1 MAYDLITLDNGLR
14 IVGERMSGIH
24 TVAVGVFV
32 RTGAVNESAEEN
44 GYSHFVEH
52 MVFKGTKE
60 KDAAALADEMDRLGG
75 ATNAFT
81 SKESTCF
88 YTKVMDEHLER
99 GIELLADLVLH
110 PDFPA
115 EDLEREKGVVI
126 EEIAMCEDS
135 PEDLVHE
142 VLNDAQYEG
151 HPLGQ
156 PILGTEELI
165 RGITREKLFAFMKK
179 HYTPQNAVISVAG
192 NYDWDDLVRLLD
204 KHFGAWQGEGV
215 TMPMP
220 EAKTLSNHLV
230 RKKDTE
236 QVQICVGY
244 PAFKGNSPES
254 YAQLILTTLFGGA
267 MSSRLFQSIRE
278 KHGLAYSV
286 YSYVNVYSGV
296 GGMELYA
303 GTSPET
309 AQQVTDLMAQEVRKL
324 IRDGVTEDEFEKAR
338 ESARISFVM
347 GQESSASRMRGNGN
361 VMLLYNRTRSNEEI
375 MEKLV
380 QVTLEDVNAVA
391 RHIFCAPFCTAV
403 VGDMEQ
409 ELSFAAFENMAP

>member
-1 MAYDLITLDNGLR
+1 MAYDLTTLDNGLR
-14 IVGERMSGIH
+14 IVGERMEGLR
-24 TVAVGVFV
+24 TVAVGVLV
-32 RTGAVNESAEEN
+32 RTGAVNESPEEN

-52 MVFKGTKE
+52 MVFKGTRE

-99 GIELLADLVLH
+99 GIALLADLVLH

-142 VLNDAQYEG
+142 VLCDAQYAE

-156 PILGTEELI
+156 PILGTEDII
-165 RGITREKLFAFMKK
+165 RGITREKLFAFMAR
-179 HYTPQNAVISVAG
+179 HYTPKNAVVSVAG
-192 NYDWDDLVRLLD
+192 NYDWEQVVALL
-204 KHFGAWQGEGV
+204 KEYFGGWTGDAV
-215 TMPMP
+215 TPPLAPAP
-220 EAKTLSNHLV
+220 ELSNHLV
-230 RKKDTE
+230 RQKDTE

-244 PAFKGNSPES
+244 PAFKGDSPES
-254 YAQLILTTLFGGA
+254 YPQLILTTLFGGS
-267 MSSRLFQSIRE
+267 MSSRLFQEIRE

-286 YSYVNVYSGV
+286 YSYANVYSGV

-309 AQQVTDLMAQEVRKL
+309 AQQVTDLMAQEVRRL
-324 IRDGVTEDEFEKAR
+324 VRDGGTPDEFEKAR
-338 ESARISFVM
+338 ESCRISFVM

-361 VMLLYNRTRSNEEI
+361 VLLLYDRTRSYEEI
-375 MEKLV
+375 MDKLAA
-380 QVTLEDVNAVA
+380 VTLEQVNDVAQ
-391 RHIFCAPFCTAV
+391 RIFCAPFCTAV

-409 ELSFAAFENMAP
+409 ELSFAAFEGMKP

>member
-179 HYTPQNAVISVAG
+179 HYTPQNTVISVAG
-192 NYDWDDLVRLLD
+192 NYDWDELVRLLD

-324 IRDGVTEDEFEKAR
+324 IQDGVTEDEFEKAR

-375 MEKLV
+375 MEKLA

-409 ELSFAAFENMAP
+409 ELSFAAFENMVP

>member
-179 HYTPQNAVISVAG
+179 HYTPQNTVISVAG
-192 NYDWDDLVRLLD
+192 NYDWDELVRLLD

-215 TMPMP
+215 TVPMP

-324 IRDGVTEDEFEKAR
+324 IQEGVTEDEFEKAR

-375 MEKLV
+375 MEKLA

>member
-179 HYTPQNAVISVAG
+179 HYTPQNTVISVAG
-192 NYDWDDLVRLLD
+192 NYDWDELVRLLD

-254 YAQLILTTLFGGA
+254 YVQLILTTLFGGA

-324 IRDGVTEDEFEKAR
+324 IQDGVTEDEFEKAR

-375 MEKLV
+375 MEKLA

-409 ELSFAAFENMAP
+409 ELSFAAFENMVP

>member
-24 TVAVGVFV
+24 TVAVGIFV
-32 RTGAVNESAEEN
+32 RTGAVNESPEEN

-60 KDAAALADEMDRLGG
+60 KNAAMLADEMDRLGG

-99 GIELLADLVLH
+99 GIELLADLVLR

-115 EDLEREKGVVI
+115 DDLEREKGVVI

-156 PILGTEELI
+156 PILGTEEII
-165 RGITREKLFAFMKK
+165 RSITREKLFAFVEK
-179 HYTPQNAVISVAG
+179 HYTPRNAVISVAG
-192 NYDWDDLVRLLD
+192 NYDWDELVGLLN
-204 KHFGAWQGEGV
+204 KHFGAWKGEAV
-215 TMPMP
+215 TAPMP
-220 EAKTLSNHLV
+220 EAEELSNRLV
-230 RKKDTE
+230 RRKDTE
-236 QVQICVGY
+236 QVQICIGY

-286 YSYVNVYSGV
+286 YSYVNVYSGA

-309 AQQVTDLMAQEVRKL
+309 AQQVVDLMAAEVRKL
-324 IRDGVTEDEFEKAR
+324 VRDGVTEDEFEKAR

-361 VMLLYNRTRSNEEI
+361 VMLLYDRTRSNEEI
-375 MEKLV
+375 MEKLAR
-380 QVTLEDVNAVA
+380 VTLDEVNAVA
-391 RHIFCAPFCTAV
+391 RRIFCAPFCTAV
-403 VGDMEQ
+403 VGDLEE
-409 ELSFAAFENMAP
+409 ELSFAAFENMVP

>member
-1 MAYDLITLDNGLR
+1 MAYDQITLSNGLR
-14 IVGERMSGIH
+14 IIGEKMDSIR

-32 RTGAVNESAEEN
+32 RTGAVNEAPEEN

-60 KDAAALADEMDRLGG
+60 KDAAVLADEMDRLSG

-99 GIELLADLVLH
+99 GIALLADLVLH
-110 PDFPA
+110 REFPA

-142 VLNDAQYEG
+142 LLIDAQFGG
-151 HPLGQ
+151 HALGQ
-156 PILGTEELI
+156 PILGTEEII
-165 RGITREKLFAFMKK
+165 REVTREKLFAFMEK
-179 HYTPQNAVISVAG
+179 HYTPCNAVVSVAG
-192 NYDWDDLVRLLD
+192 NYDWDALIALME
-204 KHFGAWQGEGV
+204 KYFGSWQGEG
-215 TMPMP
+215 
-220 EAKTLSNHLV
+220 KTEDLLPAPVVSRHLT
-230 RKKDTE
+230 RDKDTE

-278 KHGLAYSV
+278 KNGLAYSV
-286 YSYVNVYSGV
+286 YSYANVYSGAA
-296 GGMELYA
+296 GMELYA

-309 AQQVTDLMAQEVRKL
+309 AQQVIDLMAAEVKKL
-324 IRDGVTEDEFEKAR
+324 VAEGVTEDEFEKSR
-338 ESARISFVM
+338 EACRISFVM
-347 GQESSASRMRGNGN
+347 GQESSTSRMRGNGN
-361 VMLLYNRTRSNEEI
+361 VLMLYDRTRSYEEI
-375 MEKLV
+375 MDRLSK
-380 QVTLEDVNAVA
+380 VTLEEVNAAA
-391 RHIFCAPFCTAV
+391 RAIFTAPFCTAV
-403 VGDMEQ
+403 VGQTE
-409 ELSFAAFENMAP
+409 EALSFAAFEE

>member
-24 TVAVGVFV
+24 TVAVGIFV
-32 RTGAVNESAEEN
+32 RTGAVNESPEEN

-60 KDAAALADEMDRLGG
+60 KNAAMLADEMDRLGG

-115 EDLEREKGVVI
+115 DDLEREKGVVI

-156 PILGTEELI
+156 PILGTEEII
-165 RGITREKLFAFMKK
+165 RGITREKLFAFVEK
-179 HYTPQNAVISVAG
+179 HYTPRNAVISVAG
-192 NYDWDDLVRLLD
+192 NYDWDELVGLLN
-204 KHFGAWQGEGV
+204 KHFGTWKGEAV
-215 TMPMP
+215 TAPMP
-220 EAKTLSNHLV
+220 EAEELSNRLV
-230 RKKDTE
+230 RRKDTE
-236 QVQICVGY
+236 QVQICIGY

-267 MSSRLFQSIRE
+267 MSSRLFQSVRE

-309 AQQVTDLMAQEVRKL
+309 AQQVVDLMAAEVRKL
-324 IRDGVTEDEFEKAR
+324 VRDGVTEDEFEKAR

-361 VMLLYNRTRSNEEI
+361 VMLLYDRTRSNEEI
-375 MEKLV
+375 MEKLAR
-380 QVTLEDVNAVA
+380 VTLDEVNAVA
-391 RHIFCAPFCTAV
+391 RRIFCAPFCTAV
-403 VGDMEQ
+403 VGNLEE
-409 ELSFAAFENMAP
+409 ELSFAAFENMVP

>member
-1 MAYDLITLDNGLR
+1 MAYDLITLKNGLR
-14 IVGERMSGIH
+14 IVGEKMDSIR

-32 RTGAVNESAEEN
+32 RTGAVNEAPEEN

-142 VLNDAQYEG
+142 LLIEAQYKD
-151 HPLGQ
+151 HVLGQ
-156 PILGTEELI
+156 PILGTEEII
-165 RGITREKLFAFMKK
+165 RAATREKLFAFMDK
-179 HYTPQNAVISVAG
+179 HYTPKNAVISVAG
-192 NYDWDDLVRLLD
+192 NYDWENLVALLE
-204 KHFGAWQGEGV
+204 KHFGAWSGEGK
-215 TMPMP
+215 TGQMP
-220 EAKTLSNHLV
+220 EAPVVKRDLV
-230 RKKDTE
+230 REKDTE

-296 GGMELYA
+296 GCMELYA

-309 AQQVTDLMAQEVRKL
+309 AQQVADLMAAEVKKL
-324 IRDGVTEDEFEKAR
+324 VKDGVTQEEFEKAR
-338 ESARISFVM
+338 ESCRISFVM
-347 GQESSASRMRGNGN
+347 GQESSTSRMRGNGN
-361 VMLLYNRTRSNEEI
+361 VMLLYDRTRSYEEI
-375 MEKLV
+375 MDRLAKT
-380 QVTLEDVNAVA
+380 TLDEVNAVA
-391 RHIFCAPFCTAV
+391 RAIFTAPCCTAV
-403 VGDMEQ
+403 VGET
-409 ELSFAAFENMAP
+409 EEAISFAAFE

>member
-1 MAYDLITLDNGLR
+1 MAYDLTTLDNGLR
-14 IVGERMSGIH
+14 IVGERMEGLR
-24 TVAVGVFV
+24 TVAVGVLV
-32 RTGAVNESAEEN
+32 RTGAVNESPEEN

-60 KDAAALADEMDRLGG
+60 KDTAALADEMDRLGG

-99 GIELLADLVLH
+99 GIALLADLVLH

-142 VLNDAQYEG
+142 VLCDAQYAE

-156 PILGTEELI
+156 PILGTEDII
-165 RGITREKLFAFMKK
+165 RGITREKLFSFMAR
-179 HYTPQNAVISVAG
+179 HYTPRNAVVSVAG
-192 NYDWDDLVRLLD
+192 NYDWEQVVALL
-204 KHFGAWQGEGV
+204 KAYFGGWTGDAV
-215 TMPMP
+215 TPPLAPAP
-220 EAKTLSNHLV
+220 ELSNHLV
-230 RKKDTE
+230 RQKDTE

-244 PAFKGNSPES
+244 PAFKGDSPES
-254 YAQLILTTLFGGA
+254 YPQLILTTLFGGS
-267 MSSRLFQSIRE
+267 MSSRLFQEIRE

-286 YSYVNVYSGV
+286 YSYANVYSGV

-309 AQQVTDLMAQEVRKL
+309 AQQVTDLMAQEVRRL
-324 IRDGVTEDEFEKAR
+324 VRDGVTEGEFEKAR
-338 ESARISFVM
+338 QSCRISFVM

-361 VMLLYNRTRSNEEI
+361 VLLLYDRTRSYEEI
-375 MEKLV
+375 MDRLAA
-380 QVTLEDVNAVA
+380 VTLEQVNDVA
-391 RHIFCAPFCTAV
+391 RRIFCAPYCTAV
-403 VGDMEQ
+403 VGELPAP
-409 ELSFAAFENMAP
+409 LSFAAFEGMKP

>member
-14 IVGERMSGIH
+14 IVGEKMEGIR

-32 RTGAVNESAEEN
+32 RTGAVNEAPGEN
-44 GYSHFVEH
+44 GWSHFVEH

-60 KDAAALADEMDRLGG
+60 KSAAALADEMDRLGG

-99 GIELLADLVLH
+99 GISLLADLVLH
-110 PDFPA
+110 PDFP
-115 EDLEREKGVVI
+115 EEELEREKGVVI

-142 VLNDAQYEG
+142 LLIDAQYRG
-151 HPLGQ
+151 HALGQ

-165 RGITREKLFAFMKK
+165 RSVTREKLFAFMKK
-179 HYTPQNAVISVAG
+179 HYTPKNAVVSIAG
-192 NYDWDDLVRLLD
+192 NYDWEQVVSLL
-204 KHFGAWQGEGV
+204 KAYFGAWEGEGRTAEMV
-215 TMPMP
+215 DAPV
-220 EAKTLSNHLV
+220 LQQHLV
-230 RKKDTE
+230 REKDTE

-244 PAFKGNSPES
+244 PAYKGNSPES
-254 YAQLILTTLFGGA
+254 YPQLILTTLFGGA

-278 KHGLAYSV
+278 KNGLAYSV

-309 AQQVTDLMAQEVRKL
+309 AQQVVDLMGEEVKKL
-324 IRDGVTEDEFEKAR
+324 VRDGVTQDEFEKAK
-338 ESARISFVM
+338 ESCRISFVM
-347 GQESSASRMRGNGN
+347 GQESSTSRMRGNGN
-361 VMLLYNRTRSNEEI
+361 VMLLYDRTRSYEEI
-375 MEKLV
+375 LDRLSK
-380 QVTLEDVNAVA
+380 VTLDEVNAVA
-391 RHIFCAPFCTAV
+391 RAIFTAPYCTAV
-403 VGDMEQ
+403 VGEMEE
-409 ELSFAAFENMAP
+409 ELSFAAFEG

>member
-1 MAYDLITLDNGLR
+1 MAYDLTTLDNGLR
-14 IVGERMSGIH
+14 IVGERMEGLR
-24 TVAVGVFV
+24 TVAVGVLV
-32 RTGAVNESAEEN
+32 RTGAVNESPEEN

-99 GIELLADLVLH
+99 GIALLADLVLH

-142 VLNDAQYEG
+142 VLCDAQYAG

-156 PILGTEELI
+156 PILGTEDII
-165 RGITREKLFAFMKK
+165 RGITREKLFAFMAR
-179 HYTPQNAVISVAG
+179 HYTPKNAVVSVAG
-192 NYDWDDLVRLLD
+192 SYDWEQVVALL
-204 KHFGAWQGEGV
+204 KAYFGGWTGDAV
-215 TMPMP
+215 TPPLAPAP
-220 EAKTLSNHLV
+220 ELSNHLV
-230 RKKDTE
+230 RQKDTE

-244 PAFKGNSPES
+244 PAFRGDSPES
-254 YAQLILTTLFGGA
+254 YPQLILTTLFGGS
-267 MSSRLFQSIRE
+267 MSSRLFQEIRE

-286 YSYVNVYSGV
+286 YSYANVYSGV

-309 AQQVTDLMAQEVRKL
+309 AQQVTDLMAQEVRRL
-324 IRDGVTEDEFEKAR
+324 VRDGVTPDEFEKAR
-338 ESARISFVM
+338 QSCRISFVM

-361 VMLLYNRTRSNEEI
+361 VLLLYDRTRSYEEI
-375 MEKLV
+375 MDRLAA
-380 QVTLEDVNAVA
+380 VTLEQVNDVA
-391 RHIFCAPFCTAV
+391 RRIFCAPYCTAV
-403 VGDMEQ
+403 VGEL
-409 ELSFAAFENMAP
+409 EEPLSFAAFEGMEP